1 MKREIYYKLIIN
13 LFILDTSSCELNR
26 KFSNRLEIRIAQ
38 AIAYNLSE
46 IYDKPFTRTFPM

>member
-1 MKREIYYKLIIN
+1 MKKEIYYKLIIN